1 MDSPPRSIVSR
12 PSRPVKDDASAP
24 RPRYTLS
31 RVAIALL
38 AGTLLALAGFLL
50 TSVQGFALAANLAAA
65 HPAARLL
72 VAKHVAYA
80 IPTVLLSLF
89 SQSMVLFFFIGTGR
103 LVKDEIAAFPQPDRA
118 AVLDALRGFK
128 RRTSPPA
135 TLALLS
141 SIAVF
146 VLGGAVHTR
155 ALSPWVH
162 LAAALAAV
170 GAHLWALCAEWA
182 AFLDNGRLMA
192 DPAGYAR
199 LPPDSR
205 R

>member
-1 MDSPPRSIVSR
+1 MAV
-12 PSRPVKDDASAP
+12 
-24 RPRYTLS
+24 
-31 RVAIALL
+31 ALL

-65 HPAARLL
+65 HPAARIF

-103 LVKDEIAAFPQPDRA
+103 MVKDEIGTLPPPQRN
-118 AVLDALRGFK
+118 AVLYALRGFK

-141 SIAVF
+141 AIGVF

-155 ALSPWVH
+155 ALPSWYH
-162 LAAALAAV
+162 LAASVVAV
-170 GAHLWALCAEWA
+170 GIHLWAFLAEWS

-192 DPAGYAR
+192 DPAAYVRVRPTG
-199 LPPDSR
+199 P
-205 R
+205 